1 MLILILVFGKAFG
14 QAGTDVLIH
23 GKVIADSTSTE
34 GINVINLVNEKAT
47 ITDRNGEFY
56 ILAKAEDLL
65 IFSAVNFEYHRKSI
79 EEEDLKKSL
88 IVIKMIRKINQLDEV
103 IVNEHPN
110 ITAEKLGI
118 IPKGQKKYTPAER
131 KLYAAQSGPVDILVN
146 ILSGRTNMLKKEL
159 EIEKKERLLAKVE
172 VLYEDIYYIETLKI
186 SQDYIKD
193 FQHYLID
200 DAQFV
205 SALNTKNKALI
216 KFSMT
221 KLAVTYKALVKPD

>member
-1 MLILILVFGKAFG
+1 MLISAFGNAFG
-14 QAGTDVLIH
+14 QTGTDVLIH

-34 GINVINLVNEKAT
+34 SINVVNLVNEKAT

-65 IFSAVNFEYHRKSI
+65 VFSAVNFEYHRKSI
-79 EEEDLKKSL
+79 EEEDLKKNP
-88 IVIKMIRKINQLDEV
+88 IFIKMIRKINQLDEV
-103 IVNEHPN
+103 IVNEYPN

-131 KLYAAQSGPVDILVN
+131 KLYAAQSGPVDILLN

-159 EIEKKERLLAKVE
+159 EVEKKERFLAKVE
-172 VLYEDIYYIETLKI
+172 VLYEDVYYTETLKI
-186 SQDYIKD
+186 PQDYIKD

-200 DAQFV
+200 DAEFV
-205 SALNTKNKALI
+205 SALNAKNKALI

-221 KLAVTYKALVKPD
+221 KLAVKYKELVKPE